1 MQKDTLNIAEAQWK
15 QSILLFRYRREM
27 GLTRNE
33 SAIIKKRIKVLANHV
48 QNVYQDIEGT
58 KSTNFGE

>member
-1 MQKDTLNIAEAQWK
+1 
-15 QSILLFRYRREM
+15 M